1 MATGINPPAV
11 DLSRRPSLKEDQKH
25 FSENDTELLLKDI
38 GALVRSYRKKQNN
51 SQETLAEDAGV
62 TIDVIKRIEAGK
74 PVSGINLARV
84 LAEAS
89 LLRLSDDRDLYAM
102 LKGMRDDVAALKREL
117 LKDK

>member
-1 MATGINPPAV
+1 M
-11 DLSRRPSLKEDQKH
+11 DLSRYPSVEDLQKYS
-25 FSENDTELLLKDI
+25 SENDTKRLLEDI
-38 GALVRSYRKKQNN
+38 GALVRCNRKKQNN

-62 TIDVIKRIEAGK
+62 SLDAIKRIETGK
-74 PVSGINLARV
+74 PVSGKNLLRV
-84 LAEAS
+84 LAEVG